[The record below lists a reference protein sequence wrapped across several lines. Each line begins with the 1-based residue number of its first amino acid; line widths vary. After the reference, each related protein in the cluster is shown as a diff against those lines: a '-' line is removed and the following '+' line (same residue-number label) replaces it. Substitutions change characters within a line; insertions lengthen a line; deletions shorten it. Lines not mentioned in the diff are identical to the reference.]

1 MGTVTYSQP
10 EVIAQIKNGHL
21 EVNVFEDV
29 SIPIYKVF
37 FTPLHEGSL
46 YNT

>member
-1 MGTVTYSQP
+1 MGTITYSEP

-21 EVNVFEDV
+21 GVNFFEDV
-29 SIPIYKVF
+29 SIPIYKGF

-46 YNT
+46 YNM